1 MKEEGNERE
10 QIKEGGGMRIS
21 VRMAIQRERERER
34 ERERGECGV
43 VYVEYVLQG

>member
-34 ERERGECGV
+34 ERGECGV